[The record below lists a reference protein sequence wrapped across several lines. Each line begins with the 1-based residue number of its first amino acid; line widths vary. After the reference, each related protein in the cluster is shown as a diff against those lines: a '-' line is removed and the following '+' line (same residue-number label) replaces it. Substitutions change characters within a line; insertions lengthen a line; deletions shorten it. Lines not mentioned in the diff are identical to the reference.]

1 MSKMKPSLR
10 IAKREIALLFNS
22 KSTFIFAVIL
32 PFVSIL
38 FFNTLLSEGVARN
51 LPVAVVD
58 LDHSSISRNVISQ
71 LNAAPEIEVGFF
83 PISQQKGEE
92 LVRLGKVYGVITIP
106 QNFETNLK
114 SGKQVSVINQYNSN
128 LLLPGGLEYKAF
140 RKVIGTISAGVN
152 IEKQRKKGISMQQA
166 MVNYQP
172 IVANNNVLSNP
183 YTNYSYYLN
192 TGFLAM
198 FFQIFVMLTTIYC
211 FGADLKYSKGNKL
224 LSITKG
230 NLLAVIVGKVL
241 PYTVWFLLVG
251 IIMLF
256 SMYVWQDFPFFG
268 SKITVLAGLLLL
280 ILANQSFALF
290 FVAMSNSFR
299 EALTVGSGFAAVSL
313 SFSGI
318 TFPIFGMPKV
328 LQWLSQIFPFTHFF
342 ELLLDQSQRG
352 FPVFYSFKAI
362 VILVILCISPLFF
375 GWFKLKNLFEKGV
388 FNHHI

>member
-10 IAKREIALLFNS
+10 IAKREVALLFNS
-22 KSTFIFAVIL
+22 RSTFIFAIVL

-38 FFNTLLSEGVARN
+38 FFNTLLSEGVARD

-58 LDHSSISRNVISQ
+58 LDHTSVSRNVIAQ
-71 LNAAPEIEVGFF
+71 LNATPEIEVGFF
-83 PISQQKGEE
+83 PLNQLKGEE
-92 LVRLGKVYGVITIP
+92 LIRLGKIYAVITIP
-106 QNFETNLK
+106 QNFESDLK
-114 SGKQVSVINQYNSN
+114 SGKQVKVVNQYNSN

-152 IEKQRKKGISMQQA
+152 IEKQRKQGVSMQQA
-166 MVNYQP
+166 LVNFQP

-198 FFQIFVMLTTIYC
+198 FFQTFVMLTTIYC
-211 FGADLKYSKGNKL
+211 FGTDLKYSKGNKL
-224 LSITKG
+224 LTITKG
-230 NLLAVIVGKVL
+230 SLSAIIIGKVL

-251 IIMLF
+251 IMMFF
-256 SMYVWQDFPFFG
+256 SMYVWQDFPFVG
-268 SKITVLAGLLLL
+268 SKIAVLVGLLLL
-280 ILANQSFALF
+280 IIANQSYALF
-290 FVAMSNSFR
+290 FISISNSFR
-299 EALTVGSGFAAVSL
+299 EALTIGSGFAAVSL

-352 FPVFYSFKAI
+352 FPVFYSFKSI
-362 VILVILCISPLFF
+362 LFLVILSIVPLSL
-375 GWFKLKNLFEKGV
+375 GWFKLKNLFLKGV
-388 FNHHI
+388 FNHRV

>member
-1 MSKMKPSLR
+1 
-10 IAKREIALLFNS
+10 
-22 KSTFIFAVIL
+22 
-32 PFVSIL
+32 
-38 FFNTLLSEGVARN
+38 

-106 QNFETNLK
+106 QNFGANLK
-114 SGKQVSVINQYNSN
+114 SGKQVSIINQYNSN

-140 RKVIGTISAGVN
+140 RKVIGTISAGIN
-152 IEKQRKKGISMQQA
+152 IEKQQKQGISKQQA
-166 MVNYQP
+166 HVNYQP

-211 FGADLKYSKGNKL
+211 FGADLKYCKGNKL

-230 NLLAVIVGKVL
+230 SLLAVIAGKVL
-241 PYTVWFLLVG
+241 PYTVWFLFVG

-268 SKITVLAGLLLL
+268 SKITVLVGLILL
-280 ILANQSFALF
+280 IVANQSFALF
-290 FVAMSNSFR
+290 FVAISNSFR
-299 EALTVGSGFAAVSL
+299 GALTIGSGFAAVSL

-328 LQWLSQIFPFTHFF
+328 LQWFSQLFPFTHFF

-362 VILVILCISPLFF
+362 VVLVILCVLPLSS

-388 FNHHI
+388 FNHRI

>member
-71 LNAAPEIEVGFF
+71 LNTAPEIEIGFF

-106 QNFETNLK
+106 QNFGANLK
-114 SGKQVSVINQYNSN
+114 SGKQVSIINQYNSN
-128 LLLPGGLEYKAF
+128 LLLSGGLEYKAF
-140 RKVIGTISAGVN
+140 RKVIGTISAEVN
-152 IEKQRKKGISMQQA
+152 IEKQRKQGISMQQA
-166 MVNYQP
+166 IVNYQP

-211 FGADLKYSKGNKL
+211 FGTDLKYSKGNKL

-230 NLLAVIVGKVL
+230 NLLAVITGKVL

-268 SKITVLAGLLLL
+268 SKIAVLVGLILL

-290 FVAMSNSFR
+290 FVAISNSFR
-299 EALTVGSGFAAVSL
+299 EALTIGSGFAAVSL

-318 TFPIFGMPKV
+318 TYPIFGMPKV

-362 VILVILCISPLFF
+362 VILVILCILPLSF
-375 GWFKLKNLFEKGV
+375 GWFKLNNLFEKGV
-388 FNHHI
+388 FNHRI

>member
-1 MSKMKPSLR
+1 MSRMKPSLR

-32 PFVSIL
+32 PFVSFL

-71 LNAAPEIEVGFF
+71 LNAAPEIEVGFY

-106 QNFETNLK
+106 QNFEANLK
-114 SGKQVSVINQYNSN
+114 SGKQVRVINQYNSN
-128 LLLPGGLEYKAF
+128 LLLPGGLEHKAF

-152 IEKQRKKGISMQQA
+152 IEKQQKQGISKQQA
-166 MVNYQP
+166 IVNYQP

-230 NLLAVIVGKVL
+230 SLLAVIAGKVL
-241 PYTVWFLLVG
+241 PYTVWFLFVG

-268 SKITVLAGLLLL
+268 SKITVLAGLILL

-290 FVAMSNSFR
+290 FVAISNSFR
-299 EALTVGSGFAAVSL
+299 GALTIGSGFAAVSL

-318 TFPIFGMPKV
+318 TFPIFGMPKI
-328 LQWLSQIFPFTHFF
+328 LQWVSQIFPFTHFF

-352 FPVFYSFKAI
+352 FPVFYSFKSI
-362 VILVILCISPLFF
+362 VILVILCVLPLSF

-388 FNHHI
+388 FNHRI

>member
-22 KSTFIFAVIL
+22 KSVFIFAIAL

-38 FFNTLLSEGVARN
+38 FFNTLLSKGVARN

-58 LDHSSISRNVISQ
+58 LDHSAISRNVISQ
-71 LNAAPEIEVGFF
+71 LSAAPEIEVGFF
-83 PISQQKGEE
+83 PLNQQKGEE
-92 LVRLGKVYGVITIP
+92 LVRLGKVYGLITIP
-106 QNFETNLK
+106 QNFEADLK
-114 SGKQVSVINQYNSN
+114 SGKQVHVINQYNSN

-152 IEKQRKKGISMQQA
+152 IEKQRKQGVSMQQA

-172 IVANNNVLSNP
+172 IVSNNHVLSNP

-224 LSITKG
+224 LNITDG
-230 NLLAVIVGKVL
+230 NLFAIILGKVL

-268 SKITVLAGLLLL
+268 NKFAVLVGLLLL
-280 ILANQSFALF
+280 IIANQSYALF
-290 FVAMSNSFR
+290 FIAFSNSFR
-299 EALTVGSGFAAVSL
+299 EALTIGAGFAAVSL

-318 TFPIFGMPKV
+318 TFPIFGMPTI

-352 FPVFYSFKAI
+352 FPEFYSLKPI
-362 VILVILCISPLFF
+362 IILVILSIVPISL
-375 GWFKLKNLFEKGV
+375 GWFKLKKLFSKGV
-388 FNHHI
+388 FNHSI

>member
-1 MSKMKPSLR
+1 MKPSLR

-32 PFVSIL
+32 PFVSFL

-71 LNAAPEIEVGFF
+71 LNAAPEIEVGFY

-106 QNFETNLK
+106 QNFEANLK
-114 SGKQVSVINQYNSN
+114 SGKQVRVINQYNSN
-128 LLLPGGLEYKAF
+128 LLLPGGLEHKAF

-152 IEKQRKKGISMQQA
+152 IEKQQKQGISKQQA
-166 MVNYQP
+166 IVNYQP

-230 NLLAVIVGKVL
+230 SLLAVIAGKVL
-241 PYTVWFLLVG
+241 PYTVWFLFVG

-268 SKITVLAGLLLL
+268 SKITVLAGLILL

-290 FVAMSNSFR
+290 FVAISNSFR
-299 EALTVGSGFAAVSL
+299 GALTIGSGFAAVSL

-318 TFPIFGMPKV
+318 TFPIFGMPKI
-328 LQWLSQIFPFTHFF
+328 LQWVSQIFPFTHFF

-352 FPVFYSFKAI
+352 FPVFYSFKSI
-362 VILVILCISPLFF
+362 VILVILCVLPLSF

-388 FNHHI
+388 FNHRI

>member
-1 MSKMKPSLR
+1 MSRMKPSFR

-32 PFVSIL
+32 PFVSFL

-71 LNAAPEIEVGFF
+71 LNAAPEIEVGFY

-106 QNFETNLK
+106 QNFEANLK

-128 LLLPGGLEYKAF
+128 LLLPGGLEHKAF

-152 IEKQRKKGISMQQA
+152 IEKQQKQGISKQQA
-166 MVNYQP
+166 IVNYQP

-230 NLLAVIVGKVL
+230 SLLAVIAGKVL
-241 PYTVWFLLVG
+241 PYTVWFLFVG

-268 SKITVLAGLLLL
+268 SKITVLVGLILL
-280 ILANQSFALF
+280 ILANQSFALL
-290 FVAMSNSFR
+290 FVAISNSFR
-299 EALTVGSGFAAVSL
+299 GALTIGSGFAAVSL

-318 TFPIFGMPKV
+318 TFPIVGMPKI
-328 LQWLSQIFPFTHFF
+328 LQWISQIFPFTHFF

-352 FPVFYSFKAI
+352 FPVFYSFKSI
-362 VILVILCISPLFF
+362 VILVILCVLPLSF

-388 FNHHI
+388 FNHRI

>member
-58 LDHSSISRNVISQ
+58 LDHSSISRNVIAQ
-71 LNAAPEIEVGFF
+71 LNATPEIEVDFF

-106 QNFETNLK
+106 QNFGAELK

-152 IEKQRKKGISMQQA
+152 IEKQRKQGISMQQA
-166 MVNYQP
+166 IINYQP

-211 FGADLKYSKGNKL
+211 FGVDLKYSKGNKL
-224 LSITKG
+224 LSITNG
-230 NLLAVIVGKVL
+230 NLLAVIAGKVL

-251 IIMLF
+251 IVMLF

-268 SKITVLAGLLLL
+268 SKITVLAGLILL
-280 ILANQSFALF
+280 ILGNQSFALF
-290 FVAMSNSFR
+290 FVAFSNSFR
-299 EALTVGSGFAAVSL
+299 EALTIGSGFAAVSL

-352 FPVFYSFKAI
+352 FPVFYSFKSI
-362 VILVILCISPLFF
+362 LVLVILCISPLFLS
-375 GWFKLKNLFEKGV
+375 WFKLKALFEKGV

>member
-1 MSKMKPSLR
+1 MKPSLR

-299 EALTVGSGFAAVSL
+299 EALTIGSGFAAVSL

>member
-1 MSKMKPSLR
+1 MSKMKPALR

-22 KSTFIFAVIL
+22 KSTFVFAVLL

-38 FFNTLLSEGVARN
+38 FFNTLLSEGVARD
-51 LPVAVVD
+51 LPVAMVD
-58 LDHSSISRNVISQ
+58 LDHSALSRNVIAQ
-71 LNAAPEIEVGFF
+71 LDVAPEIEVNYF
-83 PISQQKGEE
+83 PLNQQKGEE

-106 QNFETNLK
+106 QNFEADLK
-114 SGKQVSVINQYNSN
+114 SGKQVHIINQYNSN

-152 IEKQRKKGISMQQA
+152 IEKQRKQGVSMQQA

-172 IVANNNVLSNP
+172 IVSNNHVLANP

-224 LSITKG
+224 LNITEG
-230 NLLAVIVGKVL
+230 NLSAIILGKVL
-241 PYTVWFLLVG
+241 PYTIWFLLVG

-268 SKITVLAGLLLL
+268 NKLAVLVGLMFL
-280 ILANQSFALF
+280 IISNQSFALF
-290 FVAMSNSFR
+290 FISVSNSFR
-299 EALTVGSGFAAVSL
+299 EALTIGSGFAAVSL

-318 TFPIFGMPKV
+318 TFPVFGMPTI

-352 FPVFYSFKAI
+352 FPVFYSLKPLI
-362 VILVILCISPLFF
+362 ILVVLSIVPISL
-375 GWFKLKNLFEKGV
+375 GWFKLKRLFSKGV
-388 FNHHI
+388 FNHSI

>member
-58 LDHSSISRNVISQ
+58 LDHTAISRNIVAQ
-71 LNAAPEIEVGFF
+71 LDASPEIEVGFF

-106 QNFETNLK
+106 QNFEADLK
-114 SGKQVSVINQYNSN
+114 SGKQVNIINQYNSN

-152 IEKQRKKGISMQQA
+152 IEKQRKQGISMQQA
-166 MVNYQP
+166 IVNYQP

-224 LSITKG
+224 LTITNG
-230 NLLAVIVGKVL
+230 NLSAIIVGKIL

-251 IIMLF
+251 IILLF

-268 SKITVLAGLLLL
+268 SKIAVLVGLFLL
-280 ILANQSFALF
+280 IIANQSFALF
-290 FVAMSNSFR
+290 FIAFSNSFR
-299 EALTVGSGFAAVSL
+299 KALTIGSGFAAVSL

-352 FPVFYSFKAI
+352 FPVFYSIKALA
-362 VILVILCISPLFF
+362 ILVVLSIVPLTLS
-375 GWFKLKNLFEKGV
+375 WFKLKKLLVNGA
-388 FNHHI
+388 FNHRI

>member
-1 MSKMKPSLR
+1 MKPSLR

-58 LDHSSISRNVISQ
+58 LDHSSISRNVIAQ
-71 LNAAPEIEVGFF
+71 LNATPEIEVDFF

-106 QNFETNLK
+106 QNFGAELK

-152 IEKQRKKGISMQQA
+152 IEKQRKQGISMQQA
-166 MVNYQP
+166 IINYQP

-211 FGADLKYSKGNKL
+211 FGVDLKYSKGNKL
-224 LSITKG
+224 LSITNG
-230 NLLAVIVGKVL
+230 NLLAVIAGKVL

-251 IIMLF
+251 IVMLF

-268 SKITVLAGLLLL
+268 SKITVLAGLILL
-280 ILANQSFALF
+280 ILGNQSFALF
-290 FVAMSNSFR
+290 FVAFSNSFR
-299 EALTVGSGFAAVSL
+299 EALTIGSGFAAVSL

-352 FPVFYSFKAI
+352 FPVFYSFKSI
-362 VILVILCISPLFF
+362 LVLVILCISPLFLS
-375 GWFKLKNLFEKGV
+375 WFKLKALFEKGV

>member
-1 MSKMKPSLR
+1 MSRMKPSLR

-32 PFVSIL
+32 PFVSFL

-71 LNAAPEIEVGFF
+71 LHAAPEIEVGFY

-106 QNFETNLK
+106 QNFEANLK

-128 LLLPGGLEYKAF
+128 LLLPGGLEHKAF

-152 IEKQRKKGISMQQA
+152 IEKQQKQGISKQQA
-166 MVNYQP
+166 IVNYQP

-230 NLLAVIVGKVL
+230 SLLAVIAGKVL
-241 PYTVWFLLVG
+241 PYTVWFLFVG

-268 SKITVLAGLLLL
+268 SKITVLVGLILL

-290 FVAMSNSFR
+290 FVAISNSFR
-299 EALTVGSGFAAVSL
+299 GALTIGSGFAAVSL

-318 TFPIFGMPKV
+318 TFPIFGMPKI
-328 LQWLSQIFPFTHFF
+328 LQWFSQLFPFTHFF

-352 FPVFYSFKAI
+352 FPLFYSFKAI
-362 VILVILCISPLFF
+362 LILVILCILPLSF

-388 FNHHI
+388 FNHRI